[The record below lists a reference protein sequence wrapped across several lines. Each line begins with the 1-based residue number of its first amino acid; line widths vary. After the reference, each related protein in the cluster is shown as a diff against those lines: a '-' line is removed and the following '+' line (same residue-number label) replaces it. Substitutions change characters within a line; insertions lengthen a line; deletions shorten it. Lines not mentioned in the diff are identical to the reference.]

1 MIKIISAVFVF
12 TVLIGLFV
20 AMGKLMIEEYLVWAD
35 EEERRKDGKW

>member
-1 MIKIISAVFVF
+1 MVKIISSVFVF

-20 AMGKLMIEEYLVWAD
+20 AMGKLMIEEYFVWVD